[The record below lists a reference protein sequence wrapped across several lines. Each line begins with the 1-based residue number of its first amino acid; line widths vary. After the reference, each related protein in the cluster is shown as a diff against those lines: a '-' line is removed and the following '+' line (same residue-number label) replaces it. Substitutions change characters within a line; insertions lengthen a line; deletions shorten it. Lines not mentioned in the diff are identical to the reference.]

1 MTASPPAVPASP
13 PAAAPLT
20 IEVAPG
26 ELLDK
31 LTILEIKRERI
42 RDAAKLAN
50 VRRELE
56 ALARAARAGIPD
68 SEPLA
73 RLRRELKAVNE
84 RLWEIEDAIRL
95 CERHQDFGARFI
107 ALARA
112 VYRNNDERAALKR
125 RINELLGSRL
135 VEEKSYTEYIEKQH
149 VTRNA

>member
-1 MTASPPAVPASP
+1 MPASRP
-13 PAAAPLT
+13 VAAPLT

-42 RDAAKLAN
+42 RDAAKLVN

-56 ALARAARAGIPD
+56 TLAQAARAGIPE

-73 RLRRELKAVNE
+73 RLRQDLKAVNQ

-95 CERHQDFGARFI
+95 CERHQDFGPHFV

-135 VEEKSYTEYIEKQH
+135 VEEKSYAEYRVKRQ
-149 VTRNA
+149 T